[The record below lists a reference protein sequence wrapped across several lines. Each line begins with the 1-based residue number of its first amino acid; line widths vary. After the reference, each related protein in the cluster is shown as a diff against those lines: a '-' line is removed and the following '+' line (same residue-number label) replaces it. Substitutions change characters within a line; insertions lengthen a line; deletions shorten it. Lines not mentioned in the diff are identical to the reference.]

1 MITNAEMEE
10 MFKATFAEILE
21 LRRLKSGEYAQD
33 QDALNNFRS
42 DAADLGLN
50 METIWRVF
58 ANKHW
63 RSLSKYISDLE
74 TGFKRERSEPIEG
87 RVDDLIV
94 YLLLFKAIMKERSV
108 EESLMGVNV
117 RRRTET
123 AI

>member
-10 MFKATFAEILE
+10 LFKATFAEILE

-94 YLLLFKAIMKERSV
+94 YLLLFKAIMKERQSV
-108 EESLMGVNV
+108 EK
-117 RRRTET
+117 
-123 AI
+123 